1 MKIHAPLLPLAVCM
15 IVGITTSQWI
25 NDWSIPLVALVIVII
40 ATCMVGRYPRLQ
52 TAGIIVGTLLLGMTL
67 GSRQRQQLDV
77 EWSEERQQVELVVT
91 SEVKVKEKTVV
102 FDALTADGHHK
113 LRCSIRRDQDS
124 EQIQIGQGLEVYTRI
139 KKVHEYHQGH
149 FDYLQYLQCHGFTG
163 EVYANSHQWQ
173 WQTISLKE
181 LSMTDKLRLRFLTWR
196 HQLLEHFRQQQMDED
211 AYGVIAAMTLGD
223 KATLSKDLK
232 DTYSRVGAS
241 HILALSG
248 LHLMIIYSV
257 VTLVIGW
264 HRYRIATQTIMVLAL
279 WAFALLTG
287 LSTSVVRSAFMIS
300 IYALLSLGYR
310 ERMSINTLAFVAVIL
325 LVVNPLSL
333 YDLGFQLSF
342 LSVLS
347 ILLIHPLLNNMVQAH
362 IQQQHRWLSTVWG
375 LVTVSIAA
383 QIGTAPLVA
392 YQFGRF
398 STWFLL
404 SNFIVV
410 PLAWLIL
417 CVTLLCLVVS
427 WWSWAAAALTT
438 LLVWL
443 TDVMNHALAWV
454 AQLPMS
460 SIEGLNLTL
469 LQLFLIYLIIVCCY
483 VAASFSYKK
492 NLQEKKCHIHA

>member
-1 MKIHAPLLPLAVCM
+1 LAGLP
-15 IVGITTSQWI
+15 
-25 NDWSIPLVALVIVII
+25 
-40 ATCMVGRYPRLQ
+40 
-52 TAGIIVGTLLLGMTL
+52 
-67 GSRQRQQLDV
+67 
-77 EWSEERQQVELVVT
+77 
-91 SEVKVKEKTVV
+91 
-102 FDALTADGHHK
+102 
-113 LRCSIRRDQDS
+113 
-124 EQIQIGQGLEVYTRI
+124 
-139 KKVHEYHQGH
+139 
-149 FDYLQYLQCHGFTG
+149 
-163 EVYANSHQWQ
+163 
-173 WQTISLKE
+173 
-181 LSMTDKLRLRFLTWR
+181 
-196 HQLLEHFRQQQMDED
+196 
-211 AYGVIAAMTLGD
+211 
-223 KATLSKDLK
+223 
-232 DTYSRVGAS
+232 
-241 HILALSG
+241 
-248 LHLMIIYSV
+248 
-257 VTLVIGW
+257 
-264 HRYRIATQTIMVLAL
+264 
-279 WAFALLTG
+279 
-287 LSTSVVRSAFMIS
+287 TSVVRSAFMIS

-310 ERMSINTLAFVAVIL
+310 ERMSVNTLAFAGVVL
-325 LVVNPLSL
+325 LMISPLSL

-342 LSVLS
+342 AAVLS
-347 ILLIHPLLNNMVQAH
+347 ILLIHPLINGLIADDVQ
-362 IQQQHRWLSTVWG
+362 QRHRWLSTAWG

-392 YQFGRF
+392 YHFGRF

-443 TDVMNHALAWV
+443 TSAMNHALAWV

>member
-1 MKIHAPLLPLAVCM
+1 
-15 IVGITTSQWI
+15 
-25 NDWSIPLVALVIVII
+25 
-40 ATCMVGRYPRLQ
+40 
-52 TAGIIVGTLLLGMTL
+52 
-67 GSRQRQQLDV
+67 
-77 EWSEERQQVELVVT
+77 
-91 SEVKVKEKTVV
+91 
-102 FDALTADGHHK
+102 
-113 LRCSIRRDQDS
+113 
-124 EQIQIGQGLEVYTRI
+124 
-139 KKVHEYHQGH
+139 
-149 FDYLQYLQCHGFTG
+149 
-163 EVYANSHQWQ
+163 
-173 WQTISLKE
+173 
-181 LSMTDKLRLRFLTWR
+181 
-196 HQLLEHFRQQQMDED
+196 
-211 AYGVIAAMTLGD
+211 
-223 KATLSKDLK
+223 
-232 DTYSRVGAS
+232 
-241 HILALSG
+241 
-248 LHLMIIYSV
+248 
-257 VTLVIGW
+257 
-264 HRYRIATQTIMVLAL
+264 
-279 WAFALLTG
+279 
-287 LSTSVVRSAFMIS
+287 MIS

-310 ERMSINTLAFVAVIL
+310 ERMSINTLAFVAVVL

-362 IQQQHRWLSTVWG
+362 IQQQHRWLSVVWG

-417 CVTLLCLVVS
+417 CVTLSCLVVS
-427 WWSWAAAALTT
+427 WLSWAASALTT

-483 VAASFSYKK
+483 VAVSFSYKK

>member
-1 MKIHAPLLPLAVCM
+1 MKMHAPLLPLAIAM
-15 IVGITTSQWI
+15 MAGIAMSPWV
-25 NDWSIPLVALVIVII
+25 NDWLLPLCLLALVVI
-40 ATCMVGRYPRLQ
+40 ATFFAGRYPRLQ
-52 TAGIIVGTLLLGMTL
+52 TAGIWVAALLLGTAL
-67 GSRQRQQLDV
+67 GSRQRQQLNV
-77 EWSEERQQVELVVT
+77 EWPEEKQQMELVVV

-102 FDALTADGHHK
+102 FDALTADGQHK
-113 LRCSIRRDQDS
+113 LRCSMQRDWHS
-124 EQIQIGQGLEVYTRI
+124 KQIQIGHGLLLHARI
-139 KKVHEYHQGH
+139 KKIHEYHHGH
-149 FDYLQYLQCHGFTG
+149 FDYLQYMQCHGFTG

-173 WQTISLKE
+173 WKAVSLQA
-181 LSMTDKLRLRFLTWR
+181 LSVTDRLRLRFLTWR
-196 HQLLEHFRQQQMDED
+196 HQLLAHFQQQPIDED
-211 AYGVIAAMTLGD
+211 AYGVIAAMTLGE
-223 KATLSKDLK
+223 KSVLSKDLK

-310 ERMSINTLAFVAVIL
+310 ERMSVNTLAFVAVVL

-347 ILLIHPLLNNMVQAH
+347 ILLIHPLLNNLVQAH
-362 IQQQHRWLSTVWG
+362 IQQQHRWLSAVWG

-427 WWSWAAAALTT
+427 WWSWAATVLTT

-443 TDVMNHALAWV
+443 TDAMNHALAWV
-454 AQLPMS
+454 AQLPLS
-460 SIEGLNLTL
+460 SIEGLSLTL
-469 LQLFLIYLIIVCCY
+469 LQLFLIYLIIFCCY
-483 VAASFSYKK
+483 VALAISRRATF
-492 NLQEKKCHIHA
+492 